1 MSLQDT
7 INAGVAQAFSTAAS
21 LDNSVACTL
30 IRVTNSEY
38 DPDTMRPYNTT
49 ENDTFTGILV
59 RYKRREIDGKSI
71 KREDQKLLIQ
81 ASELTLPPELEDEV
95 QIAGVRWDI
104 KDVQTPNSAIH
115 ICQIRKAP

>member
-7 INAGVAQAFSTAAS
+7 INAGVAQAFSAAAS

-49 ENDTFTGILV
+49 ENDAFTGILV
-59 RYKRREIDGKSI
+59 RYKRKEIDGKSI
-71 KREDQKLLIQ
+71 KHEDQKLLIQ

-104 KDVQTPNSAIH
+104 KDVKTPNSAILH
-115 ICQIRKAP
+115 LPN